1 MHAWQAIADHI
12 AEFTGR
18 PFSPSAPRSLGGG
31 CINQALLLA
40 DDRSQ
45 WFVKL
50 NSRAQ
55 LHMFEAECAGLA
67 ALAAT
72 DTIAVPHPLCSGTA
86 GENAYLVMEYLKLGP
101 GSRDSARVAGRQ
113 LAALH
118 RNSATAF
125 GWTRDNTIGATPQI
139 NAWTRN
145 WGEFWQRYRLG
156 YQLELAARRG
166 FRGKLQSLGE
176 RLLARVPELLAH
188 EPPTALIHGDL
199 WGGNMAYSASGRPVI
214 YDPAPYF
221 GDREAEIAMTELFG
235 GFGGD
240 FYSAYKEAWPL
251 DPGYA
256 TRKTL
261 YNLYH
266 ILNHL
271 NLFGAGYASQA
282 ESMMQRLLAA

>member
-1 MHAWQAIADHI
+1 MHAWQTIAEHI
-12 AEFTGR
+12 AESTGR
-18 PFSPSAPRSLGGG
+18 PFDPSAPRSLGGG

-45 WFVKL
+45 WFVKF
-50 NSRAQ
+50 NSRTQ
-55 LHMFEAECAGLA
+55 LPMFEAEYAGLA

-72 DTIAVPHPLCSGTA
+72 DTIGVPQPLLSGTA
-86 GENAYLVMEYLKLGP
+86 GEYAYLVMEYLELGP
-101 GSRDSARVAGRQ
+101 GSHDSARLAGRQ

-118 RNSATAF
+118 RSSAANF
-125 GWTRDNTIGATPQI
+125 GWTRDNTIGSTPQI

-145 WGEFWQRYRLG
+145 WGEFWQHHRLG

-166 FRGKLQSLGE
+166 FRGRLQSLGE

-188 EPPTALIHGDL
+188 NPSPALMHGDL
-199 WGGNMAYSASGRPVI
+199 WGGNMAYTASGRPVI

-235 GFGGD
+235 GFGRD
-240 FYSAYKEAWPL
+240 FYAAYQEAWPL

-271 NLFGAGYASQA
+271 NLFGAGYAGQA